1 MVLILLSLLC
11 KYDKLIQKLH
21 QEKLATLLK
30 GDFFISRFKVGSV
43 PEMISEEVIYYINL
57 QNFLKSRLPRKNLK
71 FMLDVCRRK
80 RVGKSSIF

>member
-21 QEKLATLLK
+21 QEKIATLLK

-43 PEMISEEVIYYINL
+43 PEMISEKVIYI
-57 QNFLKSRLPRKNLK
+57 
-71 FMLDVCRRK
+71 
-80 RVGKSSIF
+80 